1 MDDLGVS
8 ILGNAHMD
16 MENGTL
22 FIKFILACFVSFFST
37 GHVEAFLLAISPCF
51 LVVFPLCL
59 LHIKLRLSFVYSWHV
74 SGLTLINTRQ
84 VAQIIFHVYSS
95 FHSHEITGQKNLC
108 SLNCTLSQCLMR
120 TVPHVVFIQYITVPW
135 TRRFSRLDTHFVSYT
150 PISISR
156 LLVRPQC

>member
-1 MDDLGVS
+1 MIWGYPFWETPIWIWKMEHFSSNSFWHVS
-8 ILGNAHMD
+8 S
-16 MENGTL
+16 
-22 FIKFILACFVSFFST
+22 VFFST

-120 TVPHVVFIQYITVPW
+120 TVPHVVFIQYITVP
-135 TRRFSRLDTHFVSYT
+135 
-150 PISISR
+150 
-156 LLVRPQC
+156 